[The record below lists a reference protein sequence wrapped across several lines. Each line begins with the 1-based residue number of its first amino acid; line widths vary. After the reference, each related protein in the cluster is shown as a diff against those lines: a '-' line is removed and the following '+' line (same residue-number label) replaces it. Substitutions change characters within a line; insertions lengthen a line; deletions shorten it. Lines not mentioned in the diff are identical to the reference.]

1 LPAPIRVTVADG
13 HEVTCRSYCNLVVE
27 VEGKEVVIQL
37 PLVDDLPAP
46 LIFGASEMEA
56 YMIKLDLARKRL
68 DLSEFTGHMLAL

>member
-1 LPAPIRVTVADG
+1 M
-13 HEVTCRSYCNLVVE
+13 VE

-56 YMIKLDLARKRL
+56 YTIKLDLARKRL
-68 DLSEFTGHMLAL
+68 DLSEFTGHMLALRFPQTSKVCRLSVSCETR